1 MSAALGVSPARALA
15 GMLGA
20 GLGALGL
27 GAAAALGAYAVHP
40 LAVPAALMTA
50 ALATVTLRRPEVG
63 IATWFVF
70 LSLGTLGA
78 FGDSPWVV
86 SLGWAAFLFW
96 VAIFRAPTK
105 GSHGGELP
113 PAALPLLGLLVL
125 TGAQAVLTPS
135 LEAAMP
141 AVRVLVTGTLVF
153 FAIALTVRTRSQ
165 VMWVLSGIAV
175 QAAILGAV
183 AVWEWRGG
191 GSEVGFITDT
201 GALVGRVTAGFGH
214 PNALGGFLVLLVPL
228 VAAAA
233 LLARRWRLAFAA
245 ATFLAVAGVYLTFSR
260 GALLGLVTVPLVLLG
275 FRRSLLAAPLLLVLA
290 LTATPDLLEER
301 FATSSVQGP
310 EAATRYDIWRTAA
323 SIWAADPVLGSGPGS
338 FPERYAT
345 VRVPGKQYLPS
356 TQFQPPPHAHNLG
369 LQTLAE
375 QGLIGLAALLAVLST
390 AVLTLIRARGSPER
404 WVRVTAL
411 ALLAALLAFAVHNV
425 FDVTLLERGGQQVWA
440 LLGLASALGTV
451 AASDELQN
459 DG

>member
-1 MSAALGVSPARALA
+1 MRAALGVPPARALTGA
-15 GMLGA
+15 LGA
-20 GLGALGL
+20 GIGALGL

-50 ALATVTLRRPEVG
+50 TLATVALRKPEVG
-63 IATWFVF
+63 IATWFV
-70 LSLGTLGA
+70 LLALGTLGT

-96 VAIFRAPTK
+96 VAVFRAPTE
-105 GSHGGELP
+105 GSHDGGLP
-113 PAALPLLGLLVL
+113 PAALPLLGLVIL

-135 LEAAMP
+135 LGAAVP

-153 FAIALTVRTRSQ
+153 FAIALTVRRRSQ

-175 QAAILGAV
+175 QAAILGVV
-183 AVWEWRGG
+183 ALWEWRTG

-201 GALVGRVTAGFGH
+201 GALVARVTAGFGH
-214 PNALGGFLVLLVPL
+214 PNALGGFLALLVPL

-233 LLARRWRLAFAA
+233 LLARRWRIPLAAVA
-245 ATFLAVAGVYLTFSR
+245 VLAVAGVYLTFSR
-260 GALLGLVTVPLVLLG
+260 GALLGLVAVPLVLLG
-275 FRRSLLAAPLLLVLA
+275 FRRSLLVAPVLLVLA
-290 LTATPDLLEER
+290 LTFAPDLLRER
-301 FATSSVQGP
+301 FATSSLQGP
-310 EAATRYDIWRTAA
+310 EAATRLDIWGTAA
-323 SIWAADPVLGSGPGS
+323 SIWAADPVLGAGPGS

-375 QGLIGLAALLAVLST
+375 QGIIGLAALLAVLST
-390 AVLTLIRARGSPER
+390 AVLALMRARGSPQR
-404 WVRVTAL
+404 WVRVAAL

-451 AASDELQN
+451 ATSGGSQ
-459 DG
+459 GGG